1 MIQTNMPEY
10 FYCYSPNLFRFLTL
24 EKGIRYICC
33 ALNENTKKKFWQYK
47 SSPELNISLSE
58 YRSMVKV
65 RMGEIMDPEIQ
76 TTEMHI
82 CNHSVNLS
90 VKEKRWP
97 FKSAT
102 AHSDKSLF

>member
-24 EKGIRYICC
+24 ENGIRYICC

-47 SSPELNISLSE
+47 STPELNAALRN

-65 RMGEIMDPEIQ
+65 QIGENSPNY
-76 TTEMHI
+76 TYGT
-82 CNHSVNLS
+82 N
-90 VKEKRWP
+90 R
-97 FKSAT
+97 
-102 AHSDKSLF
+102 